1 MSVMR
6 LHRDKCRRQSANA
19 CSCRCLVAY
28 SGHHYQAYA
37 LVEELGRWLLFD
49 DAAIRMVGGWA
60 DVAASMRACRHQ
72 PSLLFYERVD

>member
-1 MSVMR
+1 MIRNSTWAR
-6 LHRDKCRRQSANA
+6 SH
-19 CSCRCLVAY
+19 RCLVAY

-49 DAAIRMVGGWA
+49 DAAIRLVGGWA

-72 PSLLFYERVD
+72 PSLLFYERAD